1 MGDRKDLAADPYERL
16 ANAII
21 LQAAEDYRR
30 AVKKARRDPGNRDAA
45 SDVFLA
51 EQFFRS
57 GWYGVL
63 TTVDGEFL
71 IRKLREEALKG

>member
-1 MGDRKDLAADPYERL
+1 MAEKKDLAEDPYERL

-45 SDVFLA
+45 SDVFLT

-57 GWYGVL
+57 SWYGVL
-63 TTVDGEFL
+63 TSLDGELL
-71 IRKLREEALKG
+71 IQKLREETLA